1 MFAMKVLQDYLSIA
15 GVSQAELARRTEISI
30 EEINR
35 FVQGK
40 REPRIK
46 NLRKISK
53 ATGISLEKLVES
65 LGQD

>member
-1 MFAMKVLQDYLSIA
+1 MKVLQDYLKVA
-15 GVSQAELARRTEISI
+15 GISQVELARRSEISI
-30 EEINR
+30 EELNR

-46 NLRKISK
+46 NLRKLSK

-65 LGQD
+65 LGNS

>member
-1 MFAMKVLQDYLSIA
+1 MTVA
-15 GVSQAELARRTEISI
+15 GISQAELARRAEISV
-30 EEINR
+30 EELNR

-53 ATGISLEKLVES
+53 ATGISLERLVES
-65 LGQD
+65 LGQN

>member
-1 MFAMKVLQDYLSIA
+1 MKVLQDYLTVA
-15 GVSQAELARRTEISI
+15 GISQAELARRAEISV
-30 EEINR
+30 EELNR

-53 ATGISLEKLVES
+53 ATGISLERLVES
-65 LGQD
+65 LGQN

>member
-1 MFAMKVLQDYLSIA
+1 MKVLQDYLQVA
-15 GVSQAELARRTEISI
+15 GITQAELAKRSEISV
-30 EEINR
+30 EELNR

-65 LGQD
+65 LGNT